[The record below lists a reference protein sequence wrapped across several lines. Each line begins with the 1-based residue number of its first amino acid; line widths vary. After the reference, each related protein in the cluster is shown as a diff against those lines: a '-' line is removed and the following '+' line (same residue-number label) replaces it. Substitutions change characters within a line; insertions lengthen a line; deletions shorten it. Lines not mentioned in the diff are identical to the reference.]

1 MGAGLSTPDCRTS
14 PKIHKVQLVATA
26 FGPRIPGIGQAYH
39 TSVVIDGIEY
49 SFSAAGIVQNRGI
62 QTHIPY
68 RNTPEIFDCG
78 MTHVSGR
85 TMRAALRKDFQRNS
99 YDLLRKNCNS
109 FSECALFMLCDRHL
123 DDRFRIMEKIG
134 RKIDHHTTFITL
146 ISGGAYR
153 KNPAAD
159 RFDTLKVQ
167 RGLHA
172 VLPDDRRGRG
182 EADAQAAAA
191 KPRRRKSARK
201 CCPGLASSASTG
213 SLSSSSSS
221 SSSAG

>member
-109 FSECALFMLCDRHL
+109 FSECALYYLCGSHL
-123 DDRFRIMEKIG
+123 KDEFRILEKIG
-134 RKIDHHTTFITL
+134 RTVDQHTGFINV
-146 ISGGAYR
+146 ISGGYYR
-153 KNPAAD
+153 KN
-159 RFDTLKVQ
+159 
-167 RGLHA
+167 
-172 VLPDDRRGRG
+172 
-182 EADAQAAAA
+182 AAANDFTTCVVEDGF
-191 KPRRRKSARK
+191 RN
-201 CCPGLASSASTG
+201 
-213 SLSSSSSS
+213 LSVDDEY
-221 SSSAG
+221 